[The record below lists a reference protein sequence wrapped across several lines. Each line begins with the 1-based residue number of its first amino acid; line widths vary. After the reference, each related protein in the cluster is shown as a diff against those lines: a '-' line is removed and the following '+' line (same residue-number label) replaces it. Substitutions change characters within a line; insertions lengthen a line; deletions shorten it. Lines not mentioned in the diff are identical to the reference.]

1 MKQKLYLL
9 ILASLLLLAG
19 TASCTDEPLA
29 QDNGS
34 TILPNGDIRLRINA
48 TIPVPPQV
56 ITRDIDPDGLGVN
69 TLWLFCFNEYGEY
82 IGRREAGNFAATGQ
96 TDDNDNTKYSFTV
109 SIPGSTRI
117 IHFLANVYLDDF
129 NDRDNYGRNETT
141 VIPAFVSASGRM
153 CYWGRKQFV
162 GEEDETG
169 ETLDQFAKNG
179 NILLY
184 RNQAKVRWDLSEA
197 PKGMQVFGYA
207 ICNRRAWGTIA
218 PFNAKAEEGHKF
230 DFKLSAPYVTE
241 PAEEYQ
247 VLASDPTQVTEQ
259 GNPEEGD
266 PHYIFENPNTL
277 DAPVYAIMRIGVNN
291 EEEKDAKYYKIM
303 FVDDDKN
310 QLKIYR
316 NYEYVI
322 HITGLPQ
329 SMGYDSFDA
338 AKEGVAANN
347 AWVSVDPEIPSLTD
361 GKLTLNIPGGTTQ
374 MFTTGGAQSIAF
386 TYNGDKDDDIHV
398 EWLEDGGNVSS
409 TTPTLS
415 DPDEQGNYSIRI
427 VLNTPTAEP
436 RMGTLLLRAGQ
447 FTRQIKVYLMQP
459 FSFDPVWVSTGV
471 PIQKGERMSMTFV
484 VPDTYPAELFPFEC
498 KISTNKMNANSELSG
513 ELPIVMED
521 TKFLI
526 DGDSVKTTWG
536 YKYVYTVQH
545 PGIQEVFFT
554 LNTSDG
560 TDQGVSWMKGTNG
573 TWGDCPYGE
582 QGNDLY
588 EENHG
593 HVFLQAENF
602 KDAHRV
608 VLFQDAQTERRITIA
623 GSETNNPGFLEMPIP
638 PTANQPIEITVNF
651 TGGTPQNGTIMRI
664 ATTSVK
670 PAPADDAER
679 NLYLDDTEIGNLPET
694 NNGGVSYYYLHPTG
708 TSLTLH
714 FVTTSSDVED
724 LIRFSIDQE
733 NGMNGDDTPLYKSA
747 GVKLTA
753 NPVRFDFVNFTV
765 NDDNPDVEG
774 VKYGLNHEITVTF
787 TLPKAAVQ
795 YTNATF
801 LLETKN
807 LIPDEAKGGNTYE
820 LTPADGGY
828 QFTVPQQADATTDV
842 EVTLNFLT
850 NRIANGETLRLSA
863 INNTALF
870 NPATATFSN
879 SPIRGTLKLES
890 NSEMEVPEL
899 SKESFITLERKNGT
913 RVGIITVERVNDN
926 GVANYRIDLRTE
938 YDFTMDEELTI
949 YYNSLESTPRIF
961 QATTTFQ
968 ALVDDA
974 EEDGQVELITLRQ
987 Q

>member
-34 TILPNGDIRLRINA
+34 IILPNGDIRLRINA

-82 IGRREAGNFAATGQ
+82 IGRREASGFPESATQ
-96 TDDNDNTKYSFTV
+96 DNHYEFTV

-162 GEEDETG
+162 GEDELN
-169 ETLDQFAKNG
+169 EFAG

-184 RNQAKVRWDLSEA
+184 RNQAKVRWELSGEA
-197 PKGMQVFGYA
+197 QSMQVFGYA

-218 PFNAKAEEGHKF
+218 PFNANAAEGKDEF
-230 DFKLSAPYVTE
+230 DFDLSTPYVTE

-259 GNPEEGD
+259 GSESEGD

-277 DAPVYAIMRIGVNN
+277 DAPVYAIMHIGQT
-291 EEEKDAKYYKIM
+291 EDDAKYYKIM

-322 HITGLPQ
+322 RITGLPP

-374 MFTTGGAQSIAF
+374 MFTTGGEQSIAF
-386 TYNGDKDDDIHV
+386 TYDGNKDGIHV

-409 TTPTLS
+409 TPPTLP
-415 DPDEQGNYSIRI
+415 DPDGHNYSIGI
-427 VLNTPTAEP
+427 DLNTPTAEP

-560 TDQGVSWMKGTNG
+560 TDQGVSWGKITNE
-573 TWGDCPYGE
+573 TWGDCPYS
-582 QGNDLY
+582 

-602 KDAHRV
+602 EDAHRLV
-608 VLFQDAQTERRITIA
+608 RFQDAQTERRHISFVSADQFT
-623 GSETNNPGFLEMPIP
+623 SSDNPGFQNREVSP
-638 PTANQPIEITVNF
+638 TVNQEF
-651 TGGTPQNGTIMRI
+651 LVTLYFVRAYTNNYNDREVASTSAPQNGTLMRV
-664 ATTSVK
+664 ATTATEPTESEKDRYLTENEVRR
-670 PAPADDAER
+670 R
-679 NLYLDDTEIGNLPET
+679 NLPIT
-694 NNGGVSYYYLHPTG
+694 NNGVYYYYYQFDG
-708 TSLTLH
+708 NTSELTLH

-733 NGMNGDDTPLYKSA
+733 NNMNGDNIPLYKSA

-753 NPVRFDFVNFTV
+753 NPVRFDFGDFTV

-774 VKYGLNHEITVTF
+774 VKYGLNHEITVSF

-795 YTNATF
+795 YTDATF

-807 LIPDEAKGGNTYE
+807 LIPDETKGNAYE
-820 LTPADGGY
+820 MTPADGGY
-828 QFTVPQQADATTDV
+828 KFTIPQQADATTDDDV
-842 EVTLNFLT
+842 KVTLNFLT

-879 SPIRGTLKLES
+879 SPIHGTLKLASS
-890 NSEMEVPEL
+890 NGTDVSEL
-899 SKESFITLERKNGT
+899 LNTESFITLERKNGT
-913 RVGIITVERVNDN
+913 RVGIITVESVDND
-926 GVANYRIDLRTE
+926 GVASYRIDLRTE

-968 ALVDDA
+968 ILVDDA
-974 EEDGQVELITLRQ
+974 EKNGKVELITLRQ